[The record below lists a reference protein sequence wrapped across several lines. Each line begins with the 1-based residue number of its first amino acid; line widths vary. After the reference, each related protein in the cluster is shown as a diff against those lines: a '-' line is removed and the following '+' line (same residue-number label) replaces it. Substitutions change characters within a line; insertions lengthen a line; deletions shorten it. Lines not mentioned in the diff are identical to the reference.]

1 MPWQSSKVDPSG
13 WATSAVSA
21 AQRAWLQ
28 ALEQDR
34 LDLAAL
40 RQRAAQGVHQLA
52 SLAARVAGR
61 GAGAQPVA
69 RTPEER
75 DVGAAFARRLP
86 PLDRGLA
93 TDQLGVA
100 ELALHL
106 RLQPQPVPSDD
117 RPDEL
122 RRVEVFRNQLC
133 APLTSKTLRRSEC
146 PWRE

>member
-52 SLAARVAGR
+52 GLAAGVGRR
-61 GAGAQPVA
+61 GARGQPGA
-69 RTPEER
+69 RTPWGR
-75 DVGAAFARRLP
+75 GGGAAFAPALP
-86 PLDRGLA
+86 PPRRGLA
-93 TDQLGVA
+93 P
-100 ELALHL
+100 E
-106 RLQPQPVPSDD
+106 QPRGAD
-117 RPDEL
+117 
-122 RRVEVFRNQLC
+122 
-133 APLTSKTLRRSEC
+133 
-146 PWRE
+146 